1 MVSLSSWEKTEA
13 IYIMALAHG
22 AGSVEFFL
30 YTEKGDLK
38 LVQLF
43 NKRGKVADAAADAI
57 QPVADDKI
65 GRINSHMSEHFLGI
79 EGGRYF
85 FAE

>member
-1 MVSLSSWEKTEA
+1 M
-13 IYIMALAHG
+13 
-22 AGSVEFFL
+22 
-30 YTEKGDLK
+30 K

-65 GRINSHMSEHFLGI
+65 GRINSHMSEHFLELRAVGI
-79 EGGRYF
+79 FRRITFVFVDFDAMRQIAGIL
-85 FAE
+85 AAM